1 MTSLPRSLNPD
12 KGFIVTANNRATS
25 DNAKSD
31 FGSTM
36 ISTPRSIRIDEMIR
50 DRIEHDEKFIVEDMT
65 EIQQD
70 LVDVYARDTAPL
82 LTKIVRQ
89 LSRKELS

>member
-1 MTSLPRSLNPD
+1 MTSLPRSLNPE
-12 KGFIVTANNRATS
+12 KGYIVTANNKATP
-25 DNAKSD
+25 DNARSD

-36 ISTPRSIRIDEMIR
+36 ISTPRSVRINEMIR

-70 LVDVYARDTAPL
+70 LVDVYARELAPL
-82 LTKIVRQ
+82 LTKIV
-89 LSRKELS
+89 S